1 MARGP
6 YTSVNLKVEDIERLH
21 QRGARPDR
29 GRGPQS
35 HSARLRRA
43 LSLFDAILVE
53 SDPRLTQH
61 FREEFFELVMR
72 LLEDPWS
79 LSADLIKILPA
90 YLESRPRFRMVAMD
104 AKVDPREFLAAL
116 RKLSFAEL
124 LFLVDQAELRHAA
137 RPARPR
143 SGKS

>member
-6 YTSVNLKVEDIERLH
+6 YTSVNLKAEDIERLH

-43 LSLFDAILVE
+43 LSLFDAVLVQ
-53 SDPRLTQH
+53 SDPRLTQD
-61 FREEFFELVMR
+61 FPEEFFELVIR

-79 LSADLIKILPA
+79 LSADLIKLLPA
-90 YLESRPRFRMVAMD
+90 YLEGRPGLRMAAKE
-104 AKVDPREFLAAL
+104 AKVDPKEFLSAL
-116 RKLSFAEL
+116 RKLTFAEL

-137 RPARPR
+137 RPAKTR
-143 SGKS
+143 SRKP